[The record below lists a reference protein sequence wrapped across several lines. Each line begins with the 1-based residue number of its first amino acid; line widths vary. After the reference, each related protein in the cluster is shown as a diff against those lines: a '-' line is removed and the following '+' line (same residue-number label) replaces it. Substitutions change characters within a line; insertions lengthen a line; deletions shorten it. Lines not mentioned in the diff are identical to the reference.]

1 MTSTNSTTPT
11 TKTPL
16 IGKLT
21 FTNSA
26 YHTYTFNLSR
36 YNNDDDR
43 FDKLLGLAESLA
55 DQYPRQADKKD
66 NVYLPLV
73 VKEYKDNV
81 YLQVQTRLNF
91 KQRRTQLLTGEQYE
105 LELRLK
111 KALNKVTVVCKSI
124 KILADPEYSDSDS
137 DDDIAF

>member
-1 MTSTNSTTPT
+1 MTSTNSTTT
-11 TKTPL
+11 TPL
-16 IGKLT
+16 TGKLT
-21 FTNSA
+21 FVNSA

-36 YNNDDDR
+36 YNNDDTR

-66 NVYLPLV
+66 NIYLPLV

-81 YLQVQTRLNF
+81 YLQVQTRLSF
-91 KQRRTQLLTGEQYE
+91 KQRRTQLITGEQYE

-111 KALNKVTVVCKSI
+111 KDLNKVTVVCKKI
-124 KILADPEYSDSDS
+124 KIAADPVYSDSDS